1 LVILLVSSG
10 NKIFDPPLE
19 GTALQKNPALALEAF
34 NPDICPQPD
43 HLPFIAAAGVLL
55 LEADDI
61 AQL

>member
-10 NKIFDPPLE
+10 NEFFNPPLE
-19 GTALQKNPALALEAF
+19 YAALQKNPALALEAF
-34 NPDICPQPD
+34 NPDISPQSD
-43 HLPFIAAAGVLL
+43 HLPLIAAAGVLL